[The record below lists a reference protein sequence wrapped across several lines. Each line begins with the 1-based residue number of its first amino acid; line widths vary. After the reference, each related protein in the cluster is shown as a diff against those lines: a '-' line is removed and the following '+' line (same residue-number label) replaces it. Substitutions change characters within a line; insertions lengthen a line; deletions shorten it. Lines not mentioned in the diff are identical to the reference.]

1 MSPTRAN
8 RRRKGL
14 SLMEVLV
21 VTGIMSLVGAFTAV
35 MYKTAFGDY
44 ESSSMQRSMVG
55 YARNVTNKVAAMV
68 ATAVPRS
75 FSEKAFQAPVKAD
88 PNESI
93 YCNFLST
100 ANYIKTSATET
111 SYAFDDGEDVP
122 SYQPL
127 FRYSIMWSGTN
138 GDARKGPN
146 TVYLQR
152 HTISPLPSVGPPL
165 DELGPITPGTPA
177 QTLGT
182 NIGYIGYRLT
192 FASTMQLRVVVYA
205 VDPAGRALDGRLMRT
220 MTRRNRQTAGGDK
233 RYELLTSIP
242 IPTVQIR

>member
-1 MSPTRAN
+1 MSLRLAK

-14 SLMEVLV
+14 SLLEVLV

-44 ESSSMQRSMVG
+44 ESSSMERSMIG
-55 YARNVTNKVAAMV
+55 YARNVSTKISTLI

-75 FSEKAFQAPVKAD
+75 ATERAFMVPVKAD

-100 ANYIKTSATET
+100 ANYIKATATET
-111 SYAFDDGEDVP
+111 SYAFDDGEDLP

-127 FRYSIMWSGTN
+127 FRYGIMWSGTN

-152 HTISPLPSVGPPL
+152 HTIATAPSVGPPEDL
-165 DELGPITPGTPA
+165 VGPIMPGTPA

-192 FASTMQLRVVVYA
+192 FASTLQVRIIVYA
-205 VDPAGRALDGRLMRT
+205 IDPAGRNLDGRLMRT
-220 MTRRNRQTAGGDK
+220 MTRRDRTTAGEAK
-233 RYELLTSIP
+233 RYELLTTVP
-242 IPTVQIR
+242 IPTVQIK